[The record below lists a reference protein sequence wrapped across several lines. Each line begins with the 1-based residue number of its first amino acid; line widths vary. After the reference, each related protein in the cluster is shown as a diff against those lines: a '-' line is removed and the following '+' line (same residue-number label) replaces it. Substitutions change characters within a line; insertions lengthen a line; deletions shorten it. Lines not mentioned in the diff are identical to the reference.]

1 MTGFARAEG
10 QKDSRS
16 WTWEVKSGNAKGLD
30 VRCRVPGGFER
41 LEHPARQRVK
51 ERFRRGNV
59 MLALSISS
67 SQGESGYRVNQVV
80 LGEMLA
86 TLPEIIKRVPDAGPP
101 SADGLLA
108 LKGVIEP
115 VEDDFGNIVVAW
127 EEYTNASRGGASDS
141 GKLVVRSFLKSAS
154 GLQVNGSI
162 ELVGV
167 DPLDRQRRPN
177 LATSRADNSNSI
189 SIAWI
194 DCEQDGSDP
203 RTRYGLLDFVGGTIN
218 FNDANFPNWPTVEE
232 QRPTCVH
239 GDKFRAGVSE
249 HVAGGT
255 SKMIAW
261 SMVNGP
267 KLIDIPLSGYL
278 PIRPALDLLENQT
291 HQPGQRILPLSFE
304 VDFTNSSGVHFQRI
318 FLAVFKI

>member
-10 QKDSRS
+10 QRDSRS
-16 WTWEVKSGNAKGLD
+16 WTWEVKTGNAKGLD

-115 VEDDFGNIVVAW
+115 VEEQLSEDERQALEAGLLSDLDGVLDELATIRSN
-127 EEYTNASRGGASDS
+127 EGGHLAGILGQHLDS
-141 GKLVVRSFLKSAS
+141 IWALCEQAEKLANLQPAAIREQLR
-154 GLQVNGSI
+154 LQVAELLEQAPALPEERLVQEAALLMTKADVREELDRLKAHHEVAQNLLQVDGGIGRKLDFLCQEFNREANTLCAKSHYI
-162 ELVGV
+162 ELTNIG
-167 DPLDRQRRPN
+167 
-177 LATSRADNSNSI
+177 
-189 SIAWI
+189 I
-194 DCEQDGSDP
+194 DLKTTIDQLREQ
-203 RTRYGLLDFVGGTIN
+203 VQNI
-218 FNDANFPNWPTVEE
+218 E
-232 QRPTCVH
+232 
-239 GDKFRAGVSE
+239 
-249 HVAGGT
+249 
-255 SKMIAW
+255 
-261 SMVNGP
+261 
-267 KLIDIPLSGYL
+267 
-278 PIRPALDLLENQT
+278 
-291 HQPGQRILPLSFE
+291 
-304 VDFTNSSGVHFQRI
+304 
-318 FLAVFKI
+318 